1 MKFLSRYVLL
11 IVSILSLTT
20 AQVLAEDSSRGKER
34 MFSRGNVSLLCDL
47 IKSSEKQSLAYQMDV
62 LVKEGGITKEQW
74 NTKYAFEVTCL
85 GSYPIVFTLGNELE
99 DFIALA
105 DYGVSLDHPF
115 RDDDDNVTTLKDY
128 VLHKFK
134 TLPVNKRSKWKKI
147 YKILH
152 RKGAKGC
159 SEQPELKC
167 TATYL

>member
-1 MKFLSRYVLL
+1 MRRNRYLFLTAILSTLL
-11 IVSILSLTT
+11 I
-20 AQVLAEDSSRGKER
+20 AESSMAYDASSKKKR
-34 MFSRGNVSLLCDL
+34 MFSVEHVSVLCSM
-47 IKSSEKQSLAYQMDV
+47 IKSFDKRDITGQMDI
-62 LVKEGGITKEQW
+62 LIKEGGITKEQW
-74 NTKYAFEVTCL
+74 NTKYAFEVNCM
-85 GSYPIVFTLGNELE
+85 GSYPIVFTLENELE

-105 DYGVSLDHPF
+105 DYGVSLNHPF
-115 RDDDDNVTTLKDY
+115 KDDDRNVTTLKDY

-152 RKGAKGC
+152 RKGAKDC